1 MSRRLRSEI
10 RSCHRCELG
19 DFSDKQ
25 RWERVPWT
33 GTGQSG
39 VAVVGEAP
47 GRDEALQGEPFV
59 GRAGKVLDQGLAKA
73 GLDRTNTFI
82 LNLIC
87 CRPQQNNFDLAE
99 SVGAVQACRP
109 WFNAQLDLSQAWLV
123 VLVGKRAYEAVT
135 DQDIALHKVRGK
147 FQYFGGRLWLP
158 TWHPAYVLRQGEGG
172 GVASEYFSDWSAV
185 GEVVTGET
193 IGELPEPK
201 WAPSLSE
208 VANHQLEIHF
218 PGEKIRDK
226 IDRKGWVRIHSELL
240 DDHML
245 IVDGKKRPKIPEAWK
260 GEPRWTTDELVRI
273 GWGGQLRVSVE
284 DMRRIN
290 MAKRVLGARV
300 VTS

>member
-1 MSRRLRSEI
+1 MSRRLRSQI

-19 DFSDKQ
+19 DFSDTQ

-33 GTGQSG
+33 GTGDSG

-47 GRDEALQGEPFV
+47 GKDEALRGEPFV

-73 GLDRTNTFI
+73 GLDRDTTFI

-87 CRPQQNNFDLAE
+87 CRPRQNDFAHAE

-109 WFNAQLDLSQAWLV
+109 WFNAQLDLSRAWLV
-123 VLVGKRAYEAVT
+123 VLVGRKAYEAVT
-135 DQDIALHKVRGK
+135 DQEIALHKVRGK

-158 TWHPAYVLRQGEGG
+158 TWHPAYILRQGEGNQ
-172 GVASEYFSDWSAV
+172 VAEEYFSDWSAV
-185 GEVVTGET
+185 GDVLSGEYLGEV
-193 IGELPEPK
+193 PDPK
-201 WAPSLSE
+201 WTPGLE
-208 VANHQLEIHF
+208 IANHQLEIHF
-218 PGEKIRDK
+218 PGEKLREK
-226 IDRKGWVRIHSELL
+226 IERKGYVRIYSKELE
-240 DDHML
+240 DHML
-245 IVDGKKRPKIPEAWK
+245 IVDGKRRPKIPDAWK
-260 GEPRWTTDELVRI
+260 GEPRWSTDELMRI

-290 MAKRVLGARV
+290 LAKRVLGARV